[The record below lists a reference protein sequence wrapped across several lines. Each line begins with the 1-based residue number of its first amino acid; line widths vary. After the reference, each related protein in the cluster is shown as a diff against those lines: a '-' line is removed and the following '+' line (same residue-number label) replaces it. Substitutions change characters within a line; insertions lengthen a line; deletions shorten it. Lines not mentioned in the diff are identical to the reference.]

1 LNGPFFVPFF
11 IADKPKEDL
20 TFAEKLSAQII
31 NNVQIKISDIH
42 IRYEDNLSCS
52 TPFAFGITLSN
63 FSVHTTDADWR
74 KCPVSQSLTEIYKVA
89 QLESLAVYMNCD
101 CKLFQEYNQSNFLM
115 MFKESI
121 ASKSTKPSDYDFIL
135 GPITSEAK
143 LKMNPDP
150 ESNAIPFSIP
160 KIILGL
166 TMEKLGIGLTKSQ
179 YQDLMQLLE
188 QFGRMSRAYP
198 YRKYRPHG
206 ITYRGHYKEW
216 WHFAFRC
223 ILETDIQRRKKNWSW
238 ENMKETR
245 RLCKLYAEVY
255 KAKLT
260 TKKPTQLL
268 LDQVEDCEKQLNIQ
282 NLVIIRQ
289 KVELEV
295 EKLTK
300 EKQEE
305 VSKGWFGGWWGGKKD
320 DNKDSDSDDIKKKF
334 QAAMTTEEKEK
345 LFKAIGYQE
354 NAAPTELPETYVA
367 MQMQF
372 ELNCLEVSIK
382 SNVESPNA
390 MENVMLLQLN
400 HVKCAVSQRP
410 SAQSIKLN
418 LNMRELMVYGLQQQQ
433 YLPVMIQSQVESST
447 SSLLDVMFESNP
459 FDKTCDQR
467 VIVKSQPIH
476 VVYNGETVI
485 QLLKVFQTPKTA
497 TLSQLQDAAA
507 EKLVGIKERSAT
519 GLQYAITTQPRLEV
533 DIVFAPSYFLIPKG
547 GKYTKNESVLVV
559 SLGKLVLKT
568 EPRAKGQRSIRA
580 MHEEGANADQI
591 LQELISQSYDKFQ
604 FEIQDIQVLVANAS
618 EDWEEAISIGRG
630 TEMHILEPTFM
641 TLKAQ
646 LSVITDDPRLPK
658 CKVSCELPSINISV
672 TEDRVLD
679 MLSIVATLPL
689 PESEE
694 EPVATKPLSKD
705 GILRASSISLLKFL
719 DDNQKKLNKRAPEVL
734 PEADVTDGVVQFT
747 DLEAY
752 FVLKEIS
759 VTICKSKVSKSDSSS
774 SDEFGTPSEDFAP
787 DGIVSPSFKSVQFS
801 NYAIGEREKMLCVKV
816 SKLEVTA
823 AQRTYE
829 MKVDIKLGAVSFDH
843 FRIKNEQEQVVQVI
857 NTPKAKENSD
867 YLFTL
872 SYFNVSFLCCFK
884 FTFHNFIIIHSARK
898 TRQSS

>member
-1 LNGPFFVPFF
+1 LVFNLSTSQTFSFHFHLNL
-11 IADKPKEDL
+11 DKPKEDK
-20 TFAEKLSAQII
+20 TFAEKLSTQII

-42 IRYEDNLSCS
+42 IRYEDNVSCAN
-52 TPFAFGITLSN
+52 PFAFGVTLSN
-63 FSVHTTDADWR
+63 FSVHTTDANWH
-74 KCPVSQSLTEIYKVA
+74 KTLISQSMTEIYKVA

-101 CKLFQEYNQSNFLM
+101 CKLFQEFRQDNYQI

-135 GPITSEAK
+135 GPITSEAR

-150 ESNAIPFSIP
+150 ELNDFSLP
-160 KIILGL
+160 KIILNL
-166 TMEKLGIGLTKSQ
+166 MMEKLALGLTKSQ
-179 YQDLMQLLE
+179 YQETMQIIE
-188 QFGRMSRAYP
+188 QFGRMSRAFP

-206 ITYRGHYKEW
+206 ITYKGHFKEW

-223 ILETDIQRRKKNWSW
+223 VLETDIQRRKKNWSW

-245 RLCKLYAEVY
+245 RLCKLYADVY
-255 KAKLT
+255 KQKLT
-260 TKKPTQLL
+260 AKKPTQLL

-300 EKQEE
+300 EVTEAKT
-305 VSKGWFGGWWGGKKD
+305 GWFGGWWGGGKKD
-320 DNKDSDSDDIKKKF
+320 DSKEDSDDIKKKF
-334 QAAMTTEEKEK
+334 QAAMNAEEKEK

-354 NAAPTELPETYVA
+354 NASPTELPEKFVA
-367 MQMQF
+367 MKMHF
-372 ELNCLEVSIK
+372 ELNCLEISIK
-382 SNVESPNA
+382 SNIESETS

-400 HVKCAVSQRP
+400 QVKCSIDQRP

-418 LNMRELMVYGLQQQQ
+418 LSMQELQVFGLQQKQ
-433 YLPVMIQSQVESST
+433 YLPVMIQSQVEST

-459 FDKTCDQR
+459 LDKKCDQR
-467 VIVKSQPIH
+467 VKVTSQPIQ

-485 QLLKVFQTPKTA
+485 QLLKVFQTQKTA

-519 GLQYAITTQPRLEV
+519 GLQYAISSHPRLEV
-533 DIVFAPSYFLIPKG
+533 DINFAPSYFLVPNG

-568 EPRAKGQRSIRA
+568 EPRPVTAKSVK
-580 MHEEGANADQI
+580 MLHDEGANSDQI
-591 LQELISQSYDKFQ
+591 LAELIKQSYDKFQ
-604 FEIQDIQVLVANAS
+604 FEIHNIQVLVAKSS

-641 TLKAQ
+641 TLSAS
-646 LSVITDDPRLPK
+646 LSVIADDPRLPK
-658 CKVSCELPSINISV
+658 CKISCNLPSINISV

-679 MLSIVATLPL
+679 MLSIITTLPM

-694 EPVATKPLSKD
+694 VVAKPMSKELNII
-705 GILRASSISLLKFL
+705 GSSLSLLKFL
-719 DDNQKKLNKRAPEVL
+719 DDKQQKLQKRMDPPPESQDL
-734 PEADVTDGVVQFT
+734 TDGVVQFT
-747 DLEAY
+747 EVEAY
-752 FVLKEIS
+752 FVLEEIAI
-759 VTICKSKVSKSDSSS
+759 TICKSRNIPADDNQSS
-774 SDEFGTPSEDFAP
+774 SDEFGTPSEEFVDAIADSKQLNFM
-787 DGIVSPSFKSVQFS
+787 SPSFKSVTFELPECSMQ
-801 NYAIGEREKMLCVKV
+801 NREKMLCVKV
-816 SKLEVTA
+816 KKLEMTA

-829 MKVDIKLGAVSFDH
+829 LNVDLKLGAVSFDQ
-843 FRIKNEQEQVVQVI
+843 FRMKNEKESMLQVI
-857 NTPKAKENSD
+857 NTPRYASGED

-872 SYFNVSFLCCFK
+872 SYTNVSELLSIFLVFK
-884 FTFHNFIIIHSARK
+884 S
-898 TRQSS
+898 